1 MLRMSQVR
9 PAGLKFKV
17 KSQRGKLPQ
26 TIGRRG
32 DKALAG
38 LAATARSSSVLGPP
52 CQFEVAVA
60 LPPARMLTP
69 RACSR
74 DWFTMGS
81 DTPDVILLGVSGW
94 SSESIPLTGGCCG
107 MQVCECQPLVLL
119 QCGVLATFPCAA

>member
-1 MLRMSQVR
+1 MLCMSQVR

-81 DTPDVILLGVSGW
+81 DTPDVILLGVSG
-94 SSESIPLTGGCCG
+94 
-107 MQVCECQPLVLL
+107 
-119 QCGVLATFPCAA
+119 